1 MKKTLRIVLILL
13 FLAIFLFAGWKLL
26 QIGSEYRQAE
36 EEYQQM
42 EEFVVLPE
50 SVQGATLGN
59 DDTESLS
66 DGVGS
71 NTYNTTDDIQ
81 WPEVDFEALRKINPD
96 VVGWIYVKGTKI
108 NYPIVQGKNNDQYL
122 YRTVNGKRNSAGSI
136 FLDAKAEPDFSDRNS
151 PIYGHNMKNG
161 SMFAD
166 VTDYKSQKF
175 YDKHPVA
182 LLLTPEGNFVVRLFS
197 AYTTKDTGD
206 AWDMTFSDEKFEK
219 WLDKRIRSSYI
230 ETPVV
235 PGLDDRILTLSTCTY
250 ETDDARFVVHGVLEE
265 E

>member
-1 MKKTLRIVLILL
+1 MRKTLRIVLILL

-26 QIGSEYRQAE
+26 QIGLEYRQAE

-50 SVQGATLGN
+50 SVQGATLQTQDAGALGEGAA
-59 DDTESLS
+59 DATVPETEI
-66 DGVGS
+66 
-71 NTYNTTDDIQ
+71 IQ
-81 WPEVDFEALRKINPD
+81 WPEVDFEALQKINPD
-96 VVGWIYVKGTKI
+96 VVGWIYVEGTKI

-122 YRTVNGKRNSAGSI
+122 YRTVNGKYNSAGSI
-136 FLDAKAEPDFSDRNS
+136 FLDAGADWDFSAQNN

-161 SMFAD
+161 AMFAD

-219 WLDKRIRSSYI
+219 WLDKRIQKSYI
-230 ETPVV
+230 QTKVV
-235 PGLDDRILTLSTCTY
+235 PAVTDRILTLSTCTY
-250 ETDDARFVVHGVLEE
+250 ETDDARFVLHGVLEE